1 GRGCVAGR
9 AGFAAAEPDGRGD
22 AGVGFYVLVGP
33 ACWVK
38 GPAGLL
44 PLAVALVFES
54 ATFGWRGVTRMRAG
68 VGAAILLIL
77 IVPWWALAA
86 NSGRGQFV
94 QDVVRADMVQGYNP
108 LRALT
113 WHRLV
118 APLNCAVTLLFRWS
132 VVLPS
137 AVGWTARR
145 WKTTAAAGERLSL
158 VWALTVFIIVAASSR
173 QRERYYLPLC
183 VPGALL
189 IAPWL
194 WARLARRQ
202 TATIMTAGG
211 VAAAILVVHGLYV
224 TARDN
229 RSTRFSTIARALE
242 GTPAPVFPLDAP
254 E

>member
-1 GRGCVAGR
+1 PDMTLACGIVA
-9 AGFAAAEPDGRGD
+9 AMAAFIAAELDGKRD
-22 AGVGFYVLVGP
+22 AWLGFYVLVGL

-86 NSGRGQFV
+86 TSGRGQFV

-118 APLNCAVTLLFRWS
+118 EPLNAAVTLLFPWS
-132 VVLPS
+132 VVLPF

-158 VWALTVFIIVAASSR
+158 VWALTVFLIVAASSPPR
-173 QRERYYLPLC
+173 
-183 VPGALL
+183 
-189 IAPWL
+189 
-194 WARLARRQ
+194 
-202 TATIMTAGG
+202 
-211 VAAAILVVHGLYV
+211 
-224 TARDN
+224 
-229 RSTRFSTIARALE
+229 
-242 GTPAPVFPLDAP
+242 
-254 E
+254 